1 MRLKAVPR
9 RDDFIECRGCYLFD
23 DPTLAPTLCNSPS
36 CIGRIR
42 ADRQDIIWVRQDA

>member
-9 RDDFIECRGCYLFD
+9 RDDFIECRGCYLFED
-23 DPTLAPTLCNSPS
+23 LPRAPAVCTKTS

>member
-1 MRLKAVPR
+1 LRVKAFGLQLV
-9 RDDFIECRGCYLFD
+9 DALH
-23 DPTLAPTLCNSPS
+23 DPTLVIPVCDSPS